1 MEQKLHTPINPC
13 VSMMSRRDRKW
24 ASMGKSQCEM
34 DMRIMHLII
43 QVTLKQS
50 NMDYN
55 RQEAIKQH
63 CCAAAKRIRLLSN
76 SLKCSIDIFH

>member
-1 MEQKLHTPINPC
+1 
-13 VSMMSRRDRKW
+13 
-24 ASMGKSQCEM
+24 MGEYGQITVRNGHEDYAPDNSSE
-34 DMRIMHLII
+34 
-43 QVTLKQS
+43 TLKQS